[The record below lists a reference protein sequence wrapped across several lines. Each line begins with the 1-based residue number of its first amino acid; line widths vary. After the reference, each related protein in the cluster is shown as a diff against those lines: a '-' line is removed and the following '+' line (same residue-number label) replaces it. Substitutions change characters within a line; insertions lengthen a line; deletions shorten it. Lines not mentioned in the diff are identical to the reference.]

1 MHPADLGIIGL
12 APMGQNLA
20 RNFARRGYRV
30 CVYNRTAEQTRAFLE
45 RIGSEPVC
53 AAYTLEDLAR
63 CLARPRRVLLMVR
76 AGAAV
81 DEVIEQV
88 TPLLEPGDIVMDGG
102 NSHFADT
109 ERRERALAARGIRFL
124 GIGISGGTKGAL
136 LGPSL
141 MPGGSPEAYAEV
153 EAMLIRIAASSDAG
167 PCCAYMGRGGAGHY
181 VKMVHNAIEYAFMQG
196 IAEAYDG
203 MRTALKMSPEAAADV
218 FARWN
223 EGTLQAYLTELAA
236 RVLRYRDE
244 ETGEPLVER
253 VLDQAEQKGTG
264 RWAAQSALELGV
276 PAPTL
281 TAAVVARTLSHFKA
295 DRERLAALLPWPER
309 AVDVSPEEFLS
320 DLEDALNLTVLV
332 AFSQGLW
339 LLHEASRQYQY
350 GTDRAEVLRVWRA
363 GCIIRA
369 RWLPFLEGILR
380 EDPENPHL
388 LFHPRF
394 LAEVQRRLPGAIRAQ
409 ERALEMGIPMPALG
423 TALEYLLAMRRA
435 RLPANLIQAQR
446 DAFGAHTY
454 QRTDR
459 PGIFHTEWENSD
471 GSTKTLASQQKL
483 TVEAPEA
490 GGRPAG
496 RPYSIGCFSTYSASR
511 R

>member
-1 MHPADLGIIGL
+1 MTDADLGLIGL
-12 APMGQNLA
+12 GAMGQNLA
-20 RNFARRGYRV
+20 LNFARKGFRV
-30 CVYNRTAEQTRAFLE
+30 CVYNRTAQQTRAFLE
-45 RIGSEPVC
+45 QAQGEPIC
-53 AAYTLEDLAR
+53 AAYTLGELVH

-81 DEVIEQV
+81 DEVLEEL
-88 TPLLEPGDIVMDGG
+88 TPLLEAGDVVMDGG

-109 ERRERALAARGIRFL
+109 ERREQALAARGLRFL

-153 EAMLIRIAASSDAG
+153 EGMLLRVAAVSDAG

-181 VKMVHNAIEYAFMQG
+181 VKMVHNAIEYAFMQA
-196 IAEAYDG
+196 IAEAYDW
-203 MRTALKMSPEAAADV
+203 MRTGMGMSPEAMAEV

-223 EGTLQAYLTELAA
+223 EGDLQAYLTELTV
-236 RVLRYRDE
+236 RVLRYRDP

-253 VLDQAEQKGTG
+253 ILDEAEQKGTG

-281 TAAVVARTLSHFKA
+281 AAAVIARTLSHFKA
-295 DRERLAALLPWPER
+295 DRERLAPLLPWPER
-309 AVDVSPEEFLS
+309 APAAPPEELLA
-320 DLEDALNLTVLV
+320 DLEDGLNLTVLT

-369 RWLPFLEGILR
+369 RWLPFLEAVVR
-380 EDPENPHL
+380 EEPETPHL

-394 LAEVQRRLPGAIRAQ
+394 RAEIGRRLPGAVRALR
-409 ERALEMGIPMPALG
+409 RALEGGIPMPALG
-423 TALEYLLAMRRA
+423 SALAYLQAMRRD

-454 QRTDR
+454 RRTDR
-459 PGIFHTEWENSD
+459 PGVFHTEWE
-471 GSTKTLASQQKL
+471 
-483 TVEAPEA
+483 P
-490 GGRPAG
+490 
-496 RPYSIGCFSTYSASR
+496 
-511 R
+511 